1 MTQGPDTKPRE
12 WLQPKIIGLLLG
24 PALAAGMLVAGPPG
38 TLEHQAWMVAA
49 LTLLMAVWWVS
60 EALPI
65 PVTAMLPLALLPL
78 LGVSTPGDAA
88 APYAN
93 PLVFLFLGGFM
104 IALAI
109 QRWNLHRRIAL
120 LILRHSGQ
128 RPDHL
133 VGGFML
139 GTAGLSMWVSNTAT
153 AAMML
158 PIGLSVLLVME
169 SYRADEAPESQ
180 QRFAKALLL
189 GIAFAANIGGMGTL
203 IGTPP
208 NAILA
213 AFMADTHGIHI
224 GFGQWMLV
232 GAPVSLVMLG
242 LCWWVLTRWAFPLET
257 LPIGGV
263 AELIERKRAE
273 LGPLTNTEGRVL
285 VVFVL
290 TAAAWML
297 RPLLENQFPTLHF
310 SDAGIAVLGA
320 IALFLIPAAGRG
332 NGALLTWADTRELP
346 WGVILLVG
354 GGLSLGTA
362 IESSGLSAS
371 IAGQL
376 VALGGLPIIL
386 VVITV
391 ALLTLLLSHVASNT
405 ATAATLLPLVTSIAL
420 TIDQPPLA
428 LAVPVALAAS
438 CAFMLPVATPPN
450 AIVFGSERLHVIDMV
465 RAGSRV
471 TLIALP
477 LIVVASLVL
486 APWAL
491 VSPDLGP

>member
-1 MTQGPDTKPRE
+1 M
-12 WLQPKIIGLLLG
+12 LL
-24 PALAAGMLVAGPPG
+24 MDPPG
-38 TLEHQAWMVAA
+38 ALDRSAWMVAA
-49 LTLLMAVWWVS
+49 LTILMAVWWVT

-65 PVTAMLPLALLPL
+65 PVTALLPLALLPL
-78 LGVSTPGDAA
+78 FGVATPGEAA

-93 PLVFLFLGGFM
+93 PLVFLFLGGFL

-120 LILRHSGQ
+120 FILRHSGQ
-128 RPDHL
+128 RPDRL
-133 VGGFML
+133 VAGFML

-169 SYRADEAPESQ
+169 SHRGDEQPEAQ
-180 QRFAKALLL
+180 QRFARALLL

-213 AFMADTHGIHI
+213 AFMAETYGIQI

-232 GAPVSLVMLG
+232 GLPVSLVLLF
-242 LCWWVLTRWAFPLET
+242 LCWWVLTHWAFRLET
-257 LPIGGV
+257 VPIPGV
-263 AELIERKRAE
+263 ADLIERKRGE
-273 LGPLTNTEGRVL
+273 LGPISASERRVL
-285 VVFVL
+285 LIFLL
-290 TAAAWML
+290 TALAWVL
-297 RPLLENQFPTLHF
+297 RPVLETRLPGLHL

-320 IALFLIPAAGRG
+320 IGLFLVPAAGAATG
-332 NGALLTWADTRELP
+332 PLLNWRDTRELP

-362 IESSGLSAS
+362 IEASGLSTAV
-371 IAGQL
+371 AGQL
-376 VALGGLPIIL
+376 VALEGLPVAL
-386 VVITV
+386 VVFAV
-391 ALLTLLLSHVASNT
+391 ATLTLFLSHVASNT

-420 TIDQPPLA
+420 TIGQPPLT

-450 AIVFGSERLHVIDMV
+450 AIVFGSERLHVGDMV
-465 RAGSRV
+465 RAGSRI
-471 TLIALP
+471 TLLTLP
-477 LIVVASLVL
+477 VVVIASLVL

-491 VSPDLGP
+491 GR

>member
-1 MTQGPDTKPRE
+1 MTQGQEPERRA
-12 WLQPKIIGLLLG
+12 WLQPQLVGLVSGPLIAGLMLL
-24 PALAAGMLVAGPPG
+24 AGAPG
-38 TLEHQAWMVAA
+38 TLAVEAWMVAA
-49 LTLLMAVWWVS
+49 LTVLMAVWWVS

-65 PVTAMLPLALLPL
+65 PVTALLPLALLPL
-78 LGVSTPGDAA
+78 LGVSSPGEAA

-120 LILRHSGQ
+120 FILRHSGK

-169 SYRADEAPESQ
+169 SYRGDEAPESQ
-180 QRFAKALLL
+180 TRFAKALLL
-189 GIAFAANIGGMGTL
+189 GIAFGANIGGMGTL

-213 AFMADTHGIHI
+213 AFMADNHGVHI

-232 GAPVSLVMLG
+232 GTPVSLVLLG

-273 LGPLTNTEGRVL
+273 LGPLTATEQRVL
-285 VVFVL
+285 AVFLL
-290 TAAAWML
+290 TATAWIL
-297 RPLLENQFPTLHF
+297 RPVLENSFPALHF

-320 IALFLIPAAGRG
+320 IALFLVPAAGR
-332 NGALLTWADTRELP
+332 NTGALLAWNDTRELP

-362 IESSGLSAS
+362 IEASGLSAS
-371 IAGQL
+371 IAAQL
-376 VALGGLPIIL
+376 MGLGGFPIIL
-386 VVITV
+386 IIVTV
-391 ALLTLLLSHVASNT
+391 AALTLTLSHVASNT

-450 AIVFGSERLHVIDMV
+450 AIVFGSERLRVIDMV

-471 TLIALP
+471 TLVALP
-477 LIVVASLVL
+477 LIVLASLML
-486 APWAL
+486 APWAFG
-491 VSPDLGP
+491 V